1 MNVRVRD
8 YSEIRKAG
16 IESLSRDLGPVGMV
30 YFLRQ
35 FEHGEGDYTKERK
48 MWIDD
53 IDIEDILSEVEKIK
67 NKKVK

>member
-1 MNVRVRD
+1 MSLKVRD

-35 FEHGEGDYTKERK
+35 FEHGEGDYTKERN

-53 IDIEDILSEVEKIK
+53 TDIEGILSEVKKITD
-67 NKKVK
+67 KK